1 MILIS
6 PSLVTDRKAGRNNA
20 VAVVLKAVLPQLA
33 AFALAYLLWK
43 YAAHRIGPMFFPSPE
58 RVFYAALELVQN
70 GELLRDIAF
79 SFGRIL
85 AGFLIGSSVA
95 IPLGLLLGTN
105 PLLQRMLGP
114 FIGLLRFIPPI
125 TMIIFAIV
133 WFGAGETSKIF
144 LVAFGTVFTV
154 AINVEAGVRFIPR
167 NQLRAAASLGAS
179 RFQTFRSVYLPSS
192 VPFILTGMRI
202 AMGTA
207 FAVITAAE
215 LISADAGLGY
225 LLEISRSFMQTDRLF
240 VSVVTLGLL
249 GLLTDRAFRLMIW
262 HFGGEY
268 VR

>member
-1 MILIS
+1 LVEDSKARRES
-6 PSLVTDRKAGRNNA
+6 PAAAAAKSTLCQLGAIGLVY
-20 VAVVLKAVLPQLA
+20 
-33 AFALAYLLWK
+33 FAWE
-43 YAAHRIGPMFFPSPE
+43 YAAHQISPLFFPPPA
-58 RVFYAALELVQN
+58 RVFYAAV
-70 GELLRDIAF
+70 ELLRSGELVRDIAA

-85 AGFLIGSSVA
+85 AGFLVGSGIA
-95 IPLGLLLGTN
+95 IPLGLLLGMN
-105 PLLQRMLGP
+105 PLLQRVLGP
-114 FIGLLRFIPPI
+114 YIGLLRFIPPI

-154 AINVEAGVRFIPR
+154 AINVEAGVRFIPI
-167 NQLRAAASLGAS
+167 NQLRAAASLGAN
-179 RFQTFRSVYLPSS
+179 RYRIFTAVCLPSC

-202 AMGTA
+202 AMGMA

-249 GLLTDRAFRLMIW
+249 GFITDRIFRLLIAR
-262 HFGGEY
+262 FGGEY